1 MLVLQWA
8 HSVLVRRTQTER
20 AWSVIQDLQR
30 RTCDVPAP
38 RFQRSMGARGRA
50 LHKPSRPAGEHSLFN
65 RPAQRAVDPPHLRRC
80 QHSMGARSAPSRA
93 AASQSREAND
103 VPGSSTR
110 TARTQSDVRS
120 FRLDVWRIIIAL
132 RAATSLDLGRAA
144 LQCGGVV
151 SRASCVAVCVPSCT
165 YSYSARRAARDVI
178 SRSRPTLARLI
189 RPRSCAMHVWN
200 RSLSRAS
207 CHVLQLLS
215 CQCQQ
220 QIMRCI
226 SRSMRADVVADQPP
240 ARKCQLTAK
249 IMDAS
254 LRTETQST
262 VVDEYM
268 ATKVVF

>member
-1 MLVLQWA
+1 MHVLPCAHARTCALTECPHLLVLQWA

-144 LQCGGVV
+144 LECGGGV
-151 SRASCVAVCVPSCT
+151 SRASCVAVCPCT
-165 YSYSARRAARDVI
+165 ALHRRAVSLGVGSTAAGRPLLRASFDRGVARCTCGTVVFHTPI
-178 SRSRPTLARLI
+178 ATFFSFCPVNARG
-189 RPRSCAMHVWN
+189 RSCGASRKVCEQTWSPTN
-200 RSLSRAS
+200 RRQESVS
-207 CHVLQLLS
+207 
-215 CQCQQ
+215 
-220 QIMRCI
+220 
-226 SRSMRADVVADQPP
+226 
-240 ARKCQLTAK
+240 
-249 IMDAS
+249 
-254 LRTETQST
+254 
-262 VVDEYM
+262 
-268 ATKVVF
+268 